1 MGLISR
7 VSSRTYRN
15 LLIPTKMM
23 RRFLSPSV
31 RSMAAEAATGM
42 NFTFSCPAAVHYQNA
57 SDVNQIDLPT
67 GTGMM
72 GILPQHVPSLGVL
85 AAGWTTVYEAN
96 CANKRFFVSSGSYAI
111 NEDGSI
117 QIAAEEA
124 IAEAD
129 IDMEAA
135 KKELAAAQSKANSGT
150 EVEKAEAQIVVE
162 CLEAMLK

>member
-15 LLIPTKMM
+15 LNSIKMM
-23 RRFLSPSV
+23 RRFLTTQV
-31 RSMAAEAATGM
+31 RTMAAEASTGM
-42 NFTFSCPAAVHYQNA
+42 NFTFSCPADVHYQNA
-57 SDVNQIDLPT
+57 SNINQIDLPT

-72 GILPQHVPSLGVL
+72 GILPQHVPTLGVL
-85 AAGWTTVYEAN
+85 AAGWATVYEPSGQ
-96 CANKRFFVSSGSYAI
+96 NKRFFVSSGSYAI
-111 NEDGSI
+111 NEDGSV

-135 KKELAAAQSKANSGT
+135 KKELASFQAKSSQGSET
-150 EVEKAEAQIVVE
+150 EKAEAQIAVE
-162 CLEAMLK
+162 TLEAMLK